1 MDSPDQLVVSPLSY
15 RDAHNHLQDERLS
28 GRVEELM
35 RECRRVGVVRM
46 VVNGSC
52 EEDWPQVAELARQYP
67 EVLPSF
73 GYHPWYLAEA
83 SPTWFENWQLCL
95 EKTPGAVVGEIGL
108 DRWMMENPERWRRYR
123 GGAAA
128 FVGEPPSM
136 ELQEE
141 IFVRQWRVAAERNLP
156 ASVHCL
162 RAFGRLQELIASEPR
177 PAVGFLLHS
186 YGGPAEMVPEW
197 VRLGAYFGFPGAFLE
212 ERKQR
217 QQEVFRAIPWD
228 RLLVE
233 TDAPDQVPPAS
244 FRTLELTGPAGESWQ
259 HPANLS
265 AVYAGLAGV
274 LGISLERL
282 VDLVEGNFRRL
293 LGV

>member
-1 MDSPDQLVVSPLSY
+1 MDSPDQLVPSPLSY
-15 RDAHNHLQDERLS
+15 RDAHNHLQDERLA

-52 EEDWPQVAELARQYP
+52 EDDWPQVAELARQYP

-83 SPTWFENWQLCL
+83 SPTWFETWQRCL

-108 DRWMMENPERWRRYR
+108 DRWMLENPERWRRYR

-128 FVGEPPSM
+128 FVGEPPSV

-141 IFVRQWRVAAERNLP
+141 MFVRQWRVAAERNLP

-162 RAFGRLQELIASEPR
+162 RAFGRLQELIASGPR

-186 YGGPAEMVPEW
+186 YGGPTEMVPEW
-197 VRLGAYFGFPGAFLE
+197 VRLGAYFGFPGAFLD
-212 ERKQR
+212 ERKRR
-217 QQEVFRAIPWD
+217 QQDVFRAIPWD

-233 TDAPDQVPPAS
+233 TDAPDQLPPAP
-244 FRTLELTGPAGESWQ
+244 FRPLELTGPAGESWQ
-259 HPANLS
+259 HPANLP

-282 VDLVEGNFRRL
+282 VDLIEENFRRL
-293 LGV
+293 FGV